1 MCSLYYVNESFTG
14 FICETGF
21 HFHSLHCGQCWIIFH
36 TLPGFFFCPNQFM
49 TFHIVKEELLEPVW
63 GFQETHD
70 SFFLGLC
77 HHPGSQMEQSCCSTC
92 GSCWRS
98 WGSWVT
104 WSPTRGTLWAKVWTC
119 GRPRSQSCCSAC
131 STGLEA
137 GTGTLGARGKG
148 AVLIDTDLCVF
159 SPHLSRAFVVE
170 NQPCMPQTLHRPLIL
185 KTGSKFTVRTRLAS
199 QNSLLLPFSSP
210 HTVCSLASQIFS
222 LWAVSSLISPRSTYL
237 FSSLPL
243 SFLNICSI
251 QEIEVDHFPPST
263 SLSSRLLVRLQE
275 GNESLTAEV
284 SVDRL
289 VGAGE
294 GWDQEAPRT
303 WGDGVKETATVHNQ
317 ALGLCSFPFRCYLI
331 EIVHPFWVLTVW
343 HVACQVLNLKL
354 SLEPQELNIINA
366 LFKWRSNFREFM
378 SLVQAT

>member
-1 MCSLYYVNESFTG
+1 MLNIVFG
-14 FICETGF
+14 FICESGF
-21 HFHSLHCGQCWIIFH
+21 HFHSLHYEQCWIIFH
-36 TLPGFFFCPNQFM
+36 TLSYTLGHFFCPNQFM
-49 TFHIVKEELLEPVW
+49 TFHIVKGELLEPVW

-77 HHPGSQMEQSCCSTC
+77 HYPGSQMERSCCFTC

-98 WGSWVT
+98 WRSWVT
-104 WSPTRGTLWAKVWTC
+104 WSPMMGTLWTKGWTC

-137 GTGTLGARGKG
+137 KKGPLGGQRERTKG
-148 AVLIDTDLCVF
+148 AILTDTDLYIF

-199 QNSLLLPFSSP
+199 QNSFLLSFSSP
-210 HTVCSLASQIFS
+210 DTVCSLAFQIFS
-222 LWAVSSLISPRSTYL
+222 LWAVSSLISPQSTYP

-284 SVDRL
+284 SVDR
-289 VGAGE
+289 
-294 GWDQEAPRT
+294 
-303 WGDGVKETATVHNQ
+303 
-317 ALGLCSFPFRCYLI
+317 
-331 EIVHPFWVLTVW
+331 
-343 HVACQVLNLKL
+343 
-354 SLEPQELNIINA
+354 
-366 LFKWRSNFREFM
+366 
-378 SLVQAT
+378 